1 MTSPFSRRA
10 VMAGLAAAIP
20 VSGWWRYARADDTKS
35 LVAVVEEDP
44 PMFNPAITSV
54 ISSFVVGSPVY
65 SALTRMDNKGNVSG
79 DLAEHWEISPDG
91 LTYTFHLR
99 KNILWHDGQ
108 PFSAADVKFSLGEVN
123 SKLHPYSAPLK
134 FVTSYEAPDDLTF
147 VMRLSKPQNAL
158 IKMIH
163 DYAGCILPR
172 HLWEGIDILK
182 NPHNKAPVGTGAFKF
197 VRYDVGDRVTMVK
210 FDKYF
215 LPGQPAFD
223 ELVIRIIPD
232 ASARIAAFENNELDV
247 MYSSAVPA
255 TQVARLSKLPGVVM
269 KASNVAAAAYLG
281 YINMRKPPYSD
292 VRVRRALAHA
302 IDRGFIRQTVLP
314 GMSENMVGPV
324 APSSPLYNKELK
336 DYAFDPARAEQ
347 LLDEAGFKK
356 GADGTRFEFR
366 YLFAVNDFTAA
377 KMGDIIARN
386 LAAVGIKPI
395 LTPLERGTWVTKS
408 FTDDAY
414 DMTAGSFAL
423 GPDPDIGT
431 ERLYNSNNIHEGVPF
446 VNCSPY
452 KNPEVDKLFDQQRVE
467 TDFAKRKAIYD
478 KIQEL
483 VWADIPV
490 FPICAYAIPGAVRG
504 NYVTD
509 VFQEEASTRE
519 DFVFAKPV
527 GNG

>member
-1 MTSPFSRRA
+1 MTGPFSRRA
-10 VMAGLAAAIP
+10 VLAGLAASVPGVAM
-20 VSGWWRYARADDTKS
+20 WRQARADEPKS
-35 LVAVVEEDP
+35 LVGVVEEDP
-44 PMFNPAITSV
+44 PLFNLAITSV
-54 ISSFVVGSPVY
+54 ISSFVIGSPVY
-65 SALTRMDNKGNVSG
+65 SALTRMDVKGNVSG

-99 KNILWHDGQ
+99 KNVLWHDGK
-108 PFSAADVKFSLGEVN
+108 PFSAADVKFSLGEAN
-123 SKLHPYSAPLK
+123 SKLHPYRAPFR
-134 FVTSYEAPDDLTF
+134 FVKSFEAPDDATF
-147 VMRLSKPQNAL
+147 IMRLSEPQNAL

-163 DYAGCILPR
+163 NYAGCILPK
-172 HLWEGIDILK
+172 HLWEGTDFLK
-182 NPHNKAPVGTGAFKF
+182 NPHNKAPIGTGAYKF
-197 VRYDVGDRVTMVK
+197 VRYDVGDRVTLAK

-215 LPGQPAFD
+215 LPNLPAFD

-232 ASARIAAFENNELDV
+232 PSARVAAFENNELDV

-255 TQVARLSKLPGVVM
+255 TQVARLAKLPGVQM
-269 KASNVAAAAYLG
+269 KPSNVAAAAYIG
-281 YINMRKPPYSD
+281 YINMRRAPYSD

-302 IDRGFIRQTVLP
+302 IDRSFIRQNVLP

-324 APSSPLYNKELK
+324 APSNPLYNKELK

-366 YLFAVNDFTAA
+366 YLFSVNDLPAA
-377 KMGDIIARN
+377 KMGDVIARN
-386 LAAVGIKPI
+386 LAAVGIKPV

-408 FTDDAY
+408 FTDDAF
-414 DMTAGSFAL
+414 DMTVGSFAL

-452 KNPEVDKLFDQQRVE
+452 SNPEVDTLFDQQRVE
-467 TDFAKRKAIYD
+467 TDFARRKTIYD
-478 KIQEL
+478 RIQEL
-483 VWADIPV
+483 IWADIPV

-504 NYVTD
+504 SYVTN
-509 VFQEEASTRE
+509 VFEEEASTRE